1 MMTITD
7 RIKETIEEIANE
19 RKIDEHY
26 VSWHNIAIRLAE
38 KLNKVENLAIPD
50 VVGRSE
56 QLKCEHKGRRTA
68 TELVEYCEDCKKI
81 LYHP

>member
-1 MMTITD
+1 MDLEREIQIITLD
-7 RIKETIEEIANE
+7 IQQGKTDFVKGTKRIL
-19 RKIDEHY
+19 
-26 VSWHNIAIRLAE
+26 SL
-38 KLNKVENLAIPD
+38 LD
-50 VVGRSE
+50 VVGRGE

>member
-1 MMTITD
+1 MKIQ
-7 RIKETIEEIANE
+7 IENLRAKMRGENLNTYQTSLA
-19 RKIDEHY
+19 
-26 VSWHNIAIRLAE
+26 LAE
-38 KLNKVENLAIPD
+38 YYKLLDYVDELEQLTIPA